1 MKVFIIISICLLPS
15 IRLQAQLPSSRPM
28 PLDKI
33 LAYKKGGNTAI
44 TVISPTSLPSEAKQ
58 YPRQVREILM
68 LKKVQRFNA
77 PELKSLPSSK
87 KPDFDALIRKY
98 KKDLR

>member
-1 MKVFIIISICLLPS
+1 
-15 IRLQAQLPSSRPM
+15 M

-58 YPRQVREILM
+58 YPRQVREFLIM
-68 LKKVQRFNA
+68 RKVQRITT
-77 PELKSLPSSK
+77 PELNSLPSTR